1 MANLDGRTKANMDVA
16 LEEACRGLPH
26 GGDHNLRKK
35 VAQKLLQSARKGNTT
50 LSGLS
55 EVARAALAEATKQK
69 KSA

>member
-1 MANLDGRTKANMDVA
+1 MANLDERTRANMDVA
-16 LEEACRGLPH
+16 LEEACRQLPH

-35 VAQKLLQSARKGNTT
+35 VAQKLLQSARKGNIT

-55 EVARAALAEATKQK
+55 EVARAALAEATKK